1 EEICYQI
8 WLIRESGAE
17 TDFEYWLT
25 GTENPIQTLIN
36 MHQFGY
42 TVKKER
48 LYTVEIPNPNR
59 IGNEANV
66 LMMNSFKQVVIVKK
80 FGEDWKKEKGY
91 QLTEEEIR
99 KDFDWAWQWA
109 KEVRNDII

>member
-42 TVKKER
+42 TVKKEK
-48 LYTVEIPNPNR
+48 LYTVEIPNPNI
-59 IGNEANV
+59 IGNEHTV
-66 LMMNSFKQVVIVKK
+66 LMKNGFGQIVMLRVC
-80 FGEDWKKEKGY
+80 GDDWRTDKGY
-91 QLTEEEIR
+91 QITEAEIR